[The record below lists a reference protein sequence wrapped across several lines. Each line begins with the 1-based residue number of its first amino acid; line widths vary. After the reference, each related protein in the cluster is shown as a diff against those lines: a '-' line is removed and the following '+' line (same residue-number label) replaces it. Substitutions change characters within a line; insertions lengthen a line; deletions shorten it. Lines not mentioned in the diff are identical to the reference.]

1 MPPSPLVEPSQE
13 ASQEAVL
20 EAGQADEPVLA
31 AREMTGRESMPDVA
45 PEQMYGPD
53 DPAYGPPGPDWY
65 TRGEERETAT
75 PDGGPQAGPGEQA
88 VARGPFEPLR
98 AGDAGYQPA
107 GDAVDGEGQPSGETP
122 QTPGHETLDFL
133 GLGTPTDPEA
143 GPLGQ
148 VKDLYLAAGRIST
161 DSLDRHFDQ
170 LLERQRKLISDYFT
184 GSSGLGVAQTPPSLG
199 FDTAESLAGVRGGL
213 RDA

>member
-1 MPPSPLVEPSQE
+1 MPPSQLVEPSQE
-13 ASQEAVL
+13 PSQEA
-20 EAGQADEPVLA
+20 GHADEPVLA

-75 PDGGPQAGPGEQA
+75 QDGGPQAGPGEQA
-88 VARGPFEPLR
+88 TARGPFEPLR

-122 QTPGHETLDFL
+122 ETPEHETLDFL
-133 GLGTPTDPEA
+133 GLDTPSDPEA

-148 VKDLYLAAGRIST
+148 VKDLYLAAGRIGT
-161 DSLDRHFDQ
+161 DGLERHFDQ
-170 LLERQRKLISDYFT
+170 LLDRQRKLISDYFT
-184 GSSGLGVAQTPPSLG
+184 GSSSLGVAQAPPAPVMA
-199 FDTAESLAGVRGGL
+199 TASEHLHERLA
-213 RDA
+213 AE